1 MRFIGR
7 LLWLIITV
15 ITVIFGMVFATSNN
29 LAITLTLWPFETLLT
44 MQVWLLVLS
53 VFGAGVLIGGTF
65 VWLSTLAI
73 RARNWRLQKNVKKLE
88 KKASAAEAA
97 KANIKD
103 NTDNDTNKVPVLLD

>member
-29 LAITLTLWPFETLLT
+29 LAINLTLWPFESALS
-44 MQVWLLVLS
+44 MPVWLLVLS

-65 VWLSTLAI
+65 VWLSTFAI
-73 RARNWRLQKNVKKLE
+73 RARNWRLQQNVKKLE
-88 KKASAAEAA
+88 KMANAAEANL
-97 KANIKD
+97 KNKS
-103 NTDNDTNKVPVLLD
+103 DNDTSKMPVLPN